1 MLRQDRL
8 TVLDQAEGR
17 LQLPAHRQQVGR
29 ILEAARQP
37 QRRGRVAAG
46 AAKNARSPGHDP
58 HDRVVNA
65 IGDGAIMRQRKGRD
79 IGKLSVRL
87 RVVDDCGLVRDI
99 AARHHERMFE
109 LIAPIADA
117 AASSAA

>member
-17 LQLPAHRQQVGR
+17 LQLSAHREQIGR
-29 ILEAARQP
+29 ILEAVRQP

-58 HDRVVNA
+58 HDRVVDA
-65 IGDGAIMRQRKGRD
+65 IGDGAIMRQCEGGD
-79 IGKLSVRL
+79 FGKLSVRL
-87 RVVDDCGLVRDI
+87 RVIDDGGLVRDI

-109 LIAPIADA
+109 LIDE
-117 AASSAA
+117 